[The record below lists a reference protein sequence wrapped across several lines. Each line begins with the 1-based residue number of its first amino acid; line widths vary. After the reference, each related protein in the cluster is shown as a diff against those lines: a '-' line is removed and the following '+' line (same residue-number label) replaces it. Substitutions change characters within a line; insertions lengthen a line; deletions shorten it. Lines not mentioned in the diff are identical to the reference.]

1 MKKVVLT
8 PGWNG
13 GFYQIEGK
21 QISFKKGRTYNANIN
36 GTDVVCFVKTTHDYD
51 SDHGHRYD
59 WNRQDLYFNVSVL
72 GIITEIPA
80 LPYIQKGLFLINEE
94 SLFIGN

>member
-1 MKKVVLT
+1 MSVINYVN
-8 PGWNG
+8 GWNG
-13 GFYQIEGK
+13 GHYTADGK
-21 QISFKKGRTYNANIN
+21 PISFKKKTTYNTVIN
-36 GTDVVCFVKTTHDYD
+36 GTPVVCFVKTIHDYD

-59 WNRQDLYFNVSVL
+59 WNREDLYFNVSVL

-94 SLFIGN
+94 F